1 MLRSI
6 KPFIGTRPLCKQC
19 KIKVR
24 AMGYR
29 RGRKVYWRS
38 LCDTCIRKK
47 KKLRTVNIPDDSWN
61 LFQLEETH
69 TEDHS
74 SSINKMKV
82 CLQKLKPHEVEL
94 IEMRFFEE
102 RPFKEVGEILGLT
115 TENAR
120 VKTHRA
126 IKKLQKLFKA

>member
-1 MLRSI
+1 M

-47 KKLRTVNIPDDSWN
+47 KKLKVGGITPLQRSGYKKKSKCETCGFKAQESLQLDVFFVDGNKNNINVHNLKTVCANCQRLAS
-61 LFQLEETH
+61 
-69 TEDHS
+69 
-74 SSINKMKV
+74 
-82 CLQKLKPHEVEL
+82 
-94 IEMRFFEE
+94 
-102 RPFKEVGEILGLT
+102 
-115 TENAR
+115 
-120 VKTHRA
+120 
-126 IKKLQKLFKA
+126 IKKLRWKIGDLEVDE

>member
-47 KKLRTVNIPDDSWN
+47 KKLRIGGITPLQRSGYKKKSKCELCGFKALEPLQLDIYFVDGNKNNIVFHN
-61 LFQLEETH
+61 L
-69 TEDHS
+69 
-74 SSINKMKV
+74 
-82 CLQKLKPHEVEL
+82 
-94 IEMRFFEE
+94 
-102 RPFKEVGEILGLT
+102 
-115 TENAR
+115 
-120 VKTHRA
+120 KTICANCQRLA
-126 IKKLQKLFKA
+126 SIKKLRWRIGDLEVDR